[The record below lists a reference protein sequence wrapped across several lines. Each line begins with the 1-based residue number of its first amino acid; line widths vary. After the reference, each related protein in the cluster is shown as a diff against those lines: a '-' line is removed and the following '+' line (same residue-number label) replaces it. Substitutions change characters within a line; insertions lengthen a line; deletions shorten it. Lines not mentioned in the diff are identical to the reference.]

1 MSGMGLKGLSALAR
15 APFYVAWKLWLM
27 LSRPEEKKGEWVR
40 TAREG
45 QKP

>member
-1 MSGMGLKGLSALAR
+1 MGLSGLSALAW
-15 APFYVAWKLWLM
+15 APFYVAWKVWLM